1 MPPSLVNRLCGK
13 PSGNSKQ
20 FVGTGRKWRHTL
32 QLTGALCK
40 DTYRITTAPIK
51 STAPVKKTLK
61 MSDNTD
67 KCLCISTS
75 TVKCWSHC
83 NNKRQHFL
91 GWKIRDSSTLW
102 AKINHPVKQL
112 TQWSQTSTKMAYPS
126 IPAPSFPS
134 QDVFSTAEDIVIAQ
148 WSQLLPENVDM
159 LIVLKKIIIRS

>member
-61 MSDNTD
+61 VQT
-67 KCLCISTS
+67 
-75 TVKCWSHC
+75 
-83 NNKRQHFL
+83 
-91 GWKIRDSSTLW
+91 TLTN
-102 AKINHPVKQL
+102 ASV
-112 TQWSQTSTKMAYPS
+112 
-126 IPAPSFPS
+126 
-134 QDVFSTAEDIVIAQ
+134 
-148 WSQLLPENVDM
+148 SQLQQSSAGATAITKDNIFWGGKSGTPPHFEP
-159 LIVLKKIIIRS
+159 K